1 MSREFSVAIDGPA
14 GSGKSSVA
22 KELSKK
28 FHLVHVDSGAFY
40 RAVAFYFVRNSIH
53 LDSQQ
58 QVQQALKD
66 IRFAFQNGKLFLNEK
81 IVGDE
86 IRTRQI
92 SQMASTVSVIQSVRE
107 YVTEEIRKLTK
118 DSRVIMDGR
127 DIGTVVLPEATI
139 KIYITASVEE
149 RAKRRQK
156 ELFEKGIQT
165 SIEVLKEE
173 IKERDERDTSR
184 EISPL
189 KPAQDAL
196 LVDTTLCSFEEV
208 VSNISK
214 IIQQKL
220 EEM

>member
-66 IRFAFQNGKLFLNEK
+66 IRFAFQNGKLFLNEN